1 MVYIMADDYTQP
13 LEIWFHYVILIRSN
27 QEGFNSGRVSVQRET
42 TILVVLSKIV
52 CFIFFSFW

>member
-1 MVYIMADDYTQP
+1 MADDYTQP